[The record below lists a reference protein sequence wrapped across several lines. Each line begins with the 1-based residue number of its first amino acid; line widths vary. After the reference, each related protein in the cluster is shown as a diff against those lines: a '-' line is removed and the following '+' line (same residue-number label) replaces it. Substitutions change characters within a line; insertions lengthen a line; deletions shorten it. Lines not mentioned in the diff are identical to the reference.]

1 MDTEKTFAAAV
12 NPMDP
17 LRKWFCLK
25 EGEIEVWVKD
35 PSKLFDIMTA
45 LEDYFYDCDEGKAH
59 FRVVPISTNVHRG
72 MEQEEAAKKGLL
84 GFIFSANKPGMSSR
98 IGAFIAGWMRRESG
112 SPPSD
117 DASGTFIGI
126 GD

>member
-1 MDTEKTFAAAV
+1 MVAEKTFAEPV
-12 NPMDP
+12 NPTDP

-25 EGEIEVWVKD
+25 EGEIEAWVKD

-45 LEDYFYDCDEGKAH
+45 LENYFYECDEGKTH
-59 FRVVPISTNVHRG
+59 FRVVPISTNVHRD
-72 MEQEEAAKKGLL
+72 MEQEAAKKGLL
-84 GFIFSANKPGMSSR
+84 GFIVSANKPGMSSR